1 VRSYKIQLPDIESY
15 LEYTN
20 RWNPK
25 VHALL
30 DWDEFGVRQRSASA
44 RADQA
49 LAGWPMAVKDI
60 IDVAGMPTRCN
71 ADFLPDGPA
80 TQDAVIVD
88 RLRAQGAFVSAK
100 SVTTA
105 FAYLDP
111 GPTRNPWNL
120 AHTPGGSSSGS
131 AAAVACGMVRLALGS
146 QTVASVN
153 RPASYCGV
161 VGFKP
166 TFGRWSTD
174 GVFAFSPSVD
184 TVGIFTAGVDDAEVV
199 YCALEAQPPVPSPDI
214 LRVGW
219 VSDHG
224 GPPPESSMQAVVASA
239 CRRLEAAGHH
249 VMPMPVP
256 SWVQQA
262 HVHHRNLIAMEV
274 AQVHHNLFA
283 HCGDQYPS
291 KLRALIERGRSV
303 AAHEADEIGPH
314 RQQTIEWL
322 DACFNEVDVLL
333 SASAP
338 GPAPVGIDATGDP
351 RMSLLWTYTGGPTL
365 TIPVQ
370 LSASG
375 LPLALQL
382 VGRRGD
388 DQRLLAIGRVVETVF
403 DFIGLPFGTG
413 TCTDR
418 PGSSSNKSSAESTI
432 VDSIS
437 PNGF

>member
-1 VRSYKIQLPDIESY
+1 MPEIESY
-15 LEYTN
+15 FECTN

-30 DWDEFGVRQRSASA
+30 DWNDSGARERSIST
-44 RADQA
+44 RPDQV
-49 LAGWPMAVKDI
+49 LTGWPMAVKDI

-71 ADFLPDGPA
+71 ADFLSDDPA

-88 RLRAQGAFVSAK
+88 RLRAQGAFVFAK
-100 SVTTA
+100 SVTTT

-120 AHTPGGSSSGS
+120 DHTPGGSSSGS

-166 TFGRWSTD
+166 TFGRWPTD

-184 TVGIFTAGVDDAEVV
+184 TVGIFTSSVNDAEVV
-199 YCALEAQPPVPSPDI
+199 YCALEAQPPVSPPDI

-219 VSDHG
+219 ISDHG

-239 CRRLEAAGHH
+239 CHRLEAAGHH
-249 VMPMPVP
+249 VMPMTVP

-274 AQVHHNLFA
+274 AQVHQDLFA
-283 HCGDQYPS
+283 HCGDRYPP
-291 KLRALIERGRSV
+291 KLRDLIERGRSM
-303 AAHEADEIGPH
+303 AAHEAKEIGPH

-322 DACFNEVDVLL
+322 DSCFNEVDVLL
-333 SASAP
+333 GASAP

-382 VGRRGD
+382 VGRCGD
-388 DQRLLAIGRVVETVF
+388 DQQLLAIGRMVEAVF
-403 DFIGLPFGTG
+403 DFTGLPFGIN

-418 PGSSSNKSSAESTI
+418 PDSSSNKSSAESTI
-432 VDSIS
+432 ADSIS